1 MKEKHPTNSRRDFI
15 KKSLIA
21 SSIVIVP
28 RHVLGGTGY
37 TAPSDQ
43 LNIASIG
50 CGGKGRPDII
60 NASVGGRERVVA
72 LCDIDSFGKHGVTA
86 ARKKFPKAN
95 FYNDFRALL
104 AEEKDLDAI
113 TVSTP
118 DHTHANIAMAA
129 MERNVHLYVQKPLTH
144 NIKEAR
150 LLTETARAKKIVTQM
165 GNQGASNPAQVQVQ
179 EWINAGEIGN
189 VHTVKV
195 WTNRP
200 VWPQGIPMP
209 DPDPENLPEGL
220 AWDLWLGPAKATPYS
235 SAMHPFN
242 WRGWW
247 EYGTGALGDMGCH
260 LIDIPFRALGLK
272 YPTAVECSVGSV
284 YRQMWTPEHLPQG
297 CPPSSFVSINF
308 DASEINKSP
317 LTLEWSDGGIRPAHP
332 DLIPPEDFLGD
343 PGSNNGVMMIGE
355 EGIITTGVYGYNPR
369 LYKKGQAVQT
379 YEQPKEKEAEHGH
392 HRKWIDAIKAGFD
405 SKEHKALTS
414 SFDYAGPLT
423 ETVLMGNIAI
433 RSYLLRKKSGRN
445 FDYYGRRKLLWEG
458 NAMKITNLDEANQF
472 VGRDYRKGWEL

>member
-1 MKEKHPTNSRRDFI
+1 MKEKYPTNSRRDFI

-445 FDYYGRRKLLWEG
+445 YDYYGRRKLLWEG
-458 NAMKITNLDEANQF
+458 NATKITNLDEANQF